1 MNMSM
6 DMRKRP
12 IGYWAKRLDV
22 AIDEAVDRALARLG
36 ADRRQWQILTT
47 LLDGPAD
54 LLGALSPFGG
64 VREALTVLS
73 ARGLVAEQG
82 ERVVLTAE
90 GRRVQASL
98 AEAVGEVRGVVGRGV
113 SAEEYAATVDV
124 LARMVHNLD
133 LLTCG
138 EVGPKSG

>member
-1 MNMSM
+1 M
-6 DMRKRP
+6 DMHFTQRRP
-12 IGYWAKRLDV
+12 IGYWVKRLDV

-36 ADRRQWQILTT
+36 ADRRQWQILTS

-54 LLGALSPFGG
+54 LLEALSPFGG
-64 VREALTVLS
+64 VHDALSVLS
-73 ARGLVAEQG
+73 ARGLVAEEG

-98 AEAVGEVRGVVGRGV
+98 AEAVGGVRGVVGRGV
-113 SAEEYAATVDV
+113 SAEEYAATVGL
-124 LARMVHNLD
+124 LARMAHNLD